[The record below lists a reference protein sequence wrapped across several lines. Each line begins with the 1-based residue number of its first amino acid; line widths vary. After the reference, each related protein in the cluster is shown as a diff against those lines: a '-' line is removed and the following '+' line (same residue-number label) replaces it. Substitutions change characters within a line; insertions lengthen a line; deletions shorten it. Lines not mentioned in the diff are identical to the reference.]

1 MRTAND
7 VDFCEDLYLSIREL
21 VEVFGVT
28 PRGIRRWVNQS
39 LKAVPP
45 SPIRD
50 RVWTADEKTAG
61 RSLPETEGGGLRCV
75 SGASFRASNGGKTAP
90 GRTHTPSASA
100 GTRGSDK
107 DAPPG
112 GGDAL

>member
-21 VEVFGVT
+21 VEIFGVT

-50 RVWTADEKTAG
+50 RVWTSDEKVAG
-61 RSLPETEGGGLRCV
+61 KSLPEDQGGGLRV
-75 SGASFRASNGGKTAP
+75 SAPRFRACNEAKTVP
-90 GRTHTPSASA
+90 GRTHNSPAPSGRREGVSI
-100 GTRGSDK
+100 
-107 DAPPG
+107 PN
-112 GGDAL
+112 